1 MFYGLQSE
9 RENAILNSLLGM
21 LKVFYP
27 RTFASDH
34 LITVDRCMGFIEDKD
49 FMEAFQKAVK
59 TDQDKSLIWRVH
71 TLAWAADHCKHLEGD
86 FVECGVYKG
95 FCSFFLVNYLDF
107 GNMDRSFYLY
117 DTFAGIPEAYKE
129 GSPVR
134 DGAYSEPNLLKDAT
148 ERFASFDNVKVIE
161 GVVPEVLE
169 GVSPEKIAFLHLDM
183 NSALSELGALEVLFD
198 RIVPG
203 GMIVFDDYGWQSY
216 RAQKQAEDEFMRQRD
231 YKIMELPT
239 GQGLLVK
246 R

>member
-1 MFYGLQSE
+1 MKKILKYFFSKFFLIFNYKIFAPDFYVKDQIE
-9 RENAILNSLLGM
+9 EINKDENELIKISLKYSNTNKIRM
-21 LKVFYP
+21 W
-27 RTFASDH
+27 
-34 LITVDRCMGFIEDKD
+34 
-49 FMEAFQKAVK
+49 
-59 TDQDKSLIWRVH
+59 SLIQS
-71 TLAWAADHCKHLEGD
+71 LKHVKKLNLDGD
-86 FVECGVYKG
+86 LVECGVYKG

-129 GSPVR
+129 GSPVH
-134 DGAYSEPNLLKDAT
+134 DGAYSEPNLLSDAT
-148 ERFASFDNVKVIE
+148 ERFASFNNVKVIE

-198 RIVPG
+198 CIVPG